1 MVAVHMKGL
10 LKKHACHLAGYSLH
24 NLSGLSQVLCP
35 CSNFDC
41 CCIPVDMTEQ
51 LKLELLQ

>member
-35 CSNFDC
+35 CSNFNC